1 MKYTFLSIL
10 TIASIGIPAHAFQIQ
25 KEEVRIAKIEERID
39 SLPYC
44 TDRASIKEWAH
55 QKPGVIVRMK
65 PFVISTSVDLN

>member
-25 KEEVRIAKIEERID
+25 KEEVRISKIEEKID

-44 TDRASIKEWAH
+44 SDRASIKEWVY
-55 QKPGVIVRMK
+55 QKPRVIVRMK
-65 PFVISTSVDLN
+65 PFVMSTSIDLN